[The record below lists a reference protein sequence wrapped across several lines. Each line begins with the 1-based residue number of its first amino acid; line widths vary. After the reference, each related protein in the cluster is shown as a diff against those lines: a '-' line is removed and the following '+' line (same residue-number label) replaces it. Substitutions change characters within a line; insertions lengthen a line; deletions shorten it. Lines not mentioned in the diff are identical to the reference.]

1 VAAYLGRRFIGLIV
15 ALVLVSL
22 LVFLAIRV
30 VPGDPAQIMLGT
42 EADPTSLHALRERL
56 GLNEPLHVQY
66 GTWINGLL
74 TGRLGE
80 SIRYGKPIGELI
92 VSRFSVTGPL
102 ALLAIVIA
110 LGLGIPLGTF
120 AATHR
125 NRLGDYG
132 VMAFSQLGLA
142 VPAFWA
148 GILLILLFSV
158 QLQWFPAGGFIPW
171 SKSVGGALQSIFL
184 PSLSLGVIHAAV
196 IARLTRS
203 TLLEVMGEDYIRT
216 ARGKGLVE
224 QTVLYKHALRN
235 ALIPII
241 TLIGLQFAS
250 LLGGTIVIENVF
262 YLPGLGRLVYQAI
275 NTRDLPVV
283 QDVVLLIT
291 VLVVGM
297 SLLVDIAYALLDPR
311 IRLE

>member
-56 GLNEPLHVQY
+56 GLNEPFYVQY
-66 GTWINGLL
+66 ATWINGLL

-92 VSRFSVTGPL
+92 VSRFAVTGPL
-102 ALLAIVIA
+102 ALLALIIA
-110 LGLGIPLGTF
+110 LGLGIPLV
-120 AATHR
+120 
-125 NRLGDYG
+125 GDYG

-148 GILLILLFSV
+148 GILLMLLFSV
-158 QLQWFPAGGFIPW
+158 RLRWFPAGGFTPW
-171 SKSVGGALQSIFL
+171 SKNVGGALRSIFL
-184 PSLSLGVIHAAV
+184 PSFSLGVIHAAV

-224 QTVLYKHALRN
+224 RVVLYKHALRN

-241 TLIGLQFAS
+241 TLVGLQFAS

-262 YLPGLGRLVYQAI
+262 YLPGLGRLAYQAI

>member
-1 VAAYLGRRFIGLIV
+1 MAAYLVRRFIGFLA

-30 VPGDPAQIMLGT
+30 IPGDTAQIILGT
-42 EADPTSLHALRERL
+42 DADPSSLSALRERL
-56 GLNEPLHVQY
+56 GLNESLYVQY
-66 GTWINGLL
+66 TTWIKNLL

-92 VSRFSVTGPL
+92 ASRFAVTGPL

-110 LGLGIPLGTF
+110 LLLGIPLGIF

-148 GILLILLFSV
+148 GILLMLLFSV
-158 QLQWFPAGGFIPW
+158 KLRWFPAGGFIPW
-171 SKSVGGALQSIFL
+171 SKSVWGALRSIFL
-184 PSLSLGVIHAAV
+184 PSFSLGVIHAAV
-196 IARLTRS
+196 IVRLTRS
-203 TLLEVMGEDYIRT
+203 TLLEVLGEDYIRT

-224 QTVLYKHALRN
+224 RIVLYKHALRN

-241 TLIGLQFAS
+241 TLVGLQFAS
-250 LLGGTIVIENVF
+250 LLGGTIIIENVF
-262 YLPGLGRLVYQAI
+262 YLPGLGRLAYQAI
-275 NTRDLPVV
+275 SARDLPVV

-291 VLVVGM
+291 VLVVGL
-297 SLLVDIAYALLDPR
+297 SVLVDAAYVLLDPR

>member
-1 VAAYLGRRFIGLIV
+1 MVAYLVRRFIGFLA

-30 VPGDPAQIMLGT
+30 IPGDTAQIILGT
-42 EADPTSLHALRERL
+42 DADPSSLFALRERL
-56 GLNEPLHVQY
+56 GLNEPLYVQY
-66 GTWINGLL
+66 TTWIKNLL

-80 SIRYGKPIGELI
+80 SIRYGEPIGELI
-92 VSRFSVTGPL
+92 ASRFAVTGPL
-102 ALLAIVIA
+102 ALFAIVIA
-110 LGLGIPLGTF
+110 LLLGIPLGIF

-132 VMAFSQLGLA
+132 VMAFSQFGLA

-148 GILLILLFSV
+148 GILLMLLFSV
-158 QLQWFPAGGFIPW
+158 KLRWFPAGGFIPW
-171 SKSVGGALQSIFL
+171 SKSVWGALRSIFL
-184 PSLSLGVIHAAV
+184 PSFSLGVIHAAV
-196 IARLTRS
+196 IVRLTRS
-203 TLLEVMGEDYIRT
+203 TLLEVLGEDYIRT

-224 QTVLYKHALRN
+224 RIVLYKHALRN

-241 TLIGLQFAS
+241 TLVGLQFAS
-250 LLGGTIVIENVF
+250 LLGGTIIIENVF
-262 YLPGLGRLVYQAI
+262 YLPGLGRLAYQAI
-275 NTRDLPVV
+275 SARDLPVV

-291 VLVVGM
+291 VLVVGL
-297 SLLVDIAYALLDPR
+297 SVLVDAAYVLLDPR

>member
-1 VAAYLGRRFIGLIV
+1 MVAYLGRRFIGFLA

-30 VPGDPAQIMLGT
+30 VPGDPAQIILGT
-42 EADPTSLHALRERL
+42 EADPSSLSALRERL
-56 GLNEPLHVQY
+56 GLNEPLYVQY
-66 GTWINGLL
+66 TTWIKNLL

-92 VSRFSVTGPL
+92 ASRLTVTGPL

-110 LGLGIPLGTF
+110 LLLGIPLGIF

-125 NRLGDYG
+125 SRFGDYG
-132 VMAFSQLGLA
+132 VMAFSQFGLA

-158 QLQWFPAGGFIPW
+158 KLRWFPAGGFTPW
-171 SKSVGGALQSIFL
+171 SKSVWGALRSIFL

-203 TLLEVMGEDYIRT
+203 TLLEVLGEDYIRT

-224 QTVLYKHALRN
+224 RIVLYKHALRN

-250 LLGGTIVIENVF
+250 LLGGTIIIENVF
-262 YLPGLGRLVYQAI
+262 YLPGLGRLAYQAI
-275 NTRDLPVV
+275 SARDLPVV

-291 VLVVGM
+291 VLVVGL
-297 SLLVDIAYALLDPR
+297 SVLVDVAYVLLDPR

>member
-1 VAAYLGRRFIGLIV
+1 LIV
-15 ALVLVSL
+15 ALVLISL

-42 EADPTSLHALRERL
+42 EADPASLHALRERL
-56 GLNEPLHVQY
+56 GLNEPFYVQY

-80 SIRYGKPIGELI
+80 SIRYGTPIGELI
-92 VSRFSVTGPL
+92 VSRFAVTGPL

-110 LGLGIPLGTF
+110 LGLGIPLGIF

-132 VMAFSQLGLA
+132 VMAFAQLGLA

-148 GILLILLFSV
+148 GILLMLLFSV
-158 QLQWFPAGGFIPW
+158 QLRWFPAGGFIPW
-171 SKSVGGALQSIFL
+171 SKSVGGALRSIFL
-184 PSLSLGVIHAAV
+184 PALSLGVIHAAV

-224 QTVLYKHALRN
+224 RIVLYKHALRN

-241 TLIGLQFAS
+241 TVLGLQFAS

-262 YLPGLGRLVYQAI
+262 YLPGLGRLAYQAI

-291 VLVVGM
+291 
-297 SLLVDIAYALLDPR
+297 PR

>member
-1 VAAYLGRRFIGLIV
+1 MVAYLGRRFIGFLA
-15 ALVLVSL
+15 ALVLISL

-30 VPGDPAQIMLGT
+30 IPGDTAQIILGT
-42 EADPTSLHALRERL
+42 DADPSSLSALRERL
-56 GLNEPLHVQY
+56 GLNEPLYVQY
-66 GTWINGLL
+66 TTWIKNLL
-74 TGRLGE
+74 TGRLGK

-92 VSRFSVTGPL
+92 ASRFAVTGPL
-102 ALLAIVIA
+102 ALFAIVIA
-110 LGLGIPLGTF
+110 LLLGIPLGIF

-132 VMAFSQLGLA
+132 VMAFSQFGLA

-158 QLQWFPAGGFIPW
+158 KLRWFPAGGFIPW
-171 SKSVGGALQSIFL
+171 SKSVWGALRSIFL
-184 PSLSLGVIHAAV
+184 PSFSLGVIHAAV
-196 IARLTRS
+196 IVRLTRS
-203 TLLEVMGEDYIRT
+203 TLLEVLGEDYIRT

-224 QTVLYKHALRN
+224 RIVLYKHALRN

-250 LLGGTIVIENVF
+250 LLGGTIIIENVF
-262 YLPGLGRLVYQAI
+262 YLPGLGRLAYQAI
-275 NTRDLPVV
+275 SARDLPVV

-291 VLVVGM
+291 VLVVGL
-297 SLLVDIAYALLDPR
+297 SVLVDAAYVLLDPR

>member
-1 VAAYLGRRFIGLIV
+1 MAAYLGRRFIGFLA

-30 VPGDPAQIMLGT
+30 IPGDTAQIILGT
-42 EADPTSLHALRERL
+42 DADPSSLFALRERL
-56 GLNEPLHVQY
+56 GLNEPLYVQY
-66 GTWINGLL
+66 TTWIKNLL

-92 VSRFSVTGPL
+92 ASRFAVTGPL
-102 ALLAIVIA
+102 ALFATTIA
-110 LGLGIPLGTF
+110 LLLGIPLGIF

-132 VMAFSQLGLA
+132 VMAFSQFGLA

-148 GILLILLFSV
+148 GILLMLLFSV
-158 QLQWFPAGGFIPW
+158 KLRWFPAGGFIPW
-171 SKSVGGALQSIFL
+171 SKSVWGALRSIFL
-184 PSLSLGVIHAAV
+184 PSFSLGVIHAAV
-196 IARLTRS
+196 IVRLTRS
-203 TLLEVMGEDYIRT
+203 TLLEVLGEDYIRT

-224 QTVLYKHALRN
+224 RIVLYKHALRN
-235 ALIPII
+235 ALIPIV

-250 LLGGTIVIENVF
+250 LLGGAIIIENVF
-262 YLPGLGRLVYQAI
+262 YLPGLGRLAYQAI
-275 NTRDLPVV
+275 SARDLPVV

-291 VLVVGM
+291 VLVVGL
-297 SLLVDIAYALLDPR
+297 SVLVDVAYVLLDPR